1 MAEQEDAFGGDL
13 FKDWLHGLEPG
24 AGRVGSVVGQL
35 RYRAGGDARDWS
47 TPGSTKYLPGDWNM
61 QTGCFRKMFTA
72 RNSGGFEFNF
82 PVAFAEP
89 PLLISSIAGTLP
101 SFEESVMQTTVQ
113 SKSTVEV
120 YWWSTNNLTRI
131 WVNWLALGPIGL

>member
-13 FKDWLHGLEPG
+13 FADWLDGLSPG
-24 AGRVGSVVGQL
+24 AGRVSSLIGQL
-35 RYRAGGDARDWS
+35 RYRAGGSSTDWS
-47 TPGSTKYLPGDWNM
+47 TPGSTKYLPRDWHM
-61 QTGCFRKMFTA
+61 QTGCFRDMFTA
-72 RNSGGFEFNF
+72 RSSGGFEFDF
-82 PVAFAEP
+82 PVSFSEP

-101 SFEESVMQTTVQ
+101 SFEEAVMQTTVA
-113 SKSTVEV
+113 SASTVEV